1 MKTLNY
7 KAYLLLS
14 AMLFLAQPL
23 MATCGTTDYSG
34 NSGRLYNMVVF
45 ILTCCSAVLYLLYA
59 IAALLSIYSATSIYI
74 KMQTGEEGFTKSII
88 VLVGSCI
95 FLLVA
100 TIVLP
105 SFFGF
110 QFGVTDRLW

>member
-1 MKTLNY
+1 MKKFNGKT
-7 KAYLLLS
+7 YLLLLALLS
-14 AMLFLAQPL
+14 LAQPVI
-23 MATCGTTDYSG
+23 ANCGTTDYSG

-45 ILTCCSAVLYLLYA
+45 VLTCCTAVLYLLYA

-74 KMQTGEEGFTKSII
+74 KMQAGEEGFTKSII

-95 FLLVA
+95 FLLIA

-105 SFFGF
+105 AFFGF

>member
-1 MKTLNY
+1 MKTFKY
-7 KAYLLLS
+7 KTYLLLS
-14 AMLFLAQPL
+14 ALLFLTQPV

-45 ILTCCSAVLYLLYA
+45 ILTCCTAVLYLLYA
-59 IAALLSIYSATSIYI
+59 IAAILSIYSATSIYI
-74 KMQTGEEGFTKSII
+74 KMQAGEEGFTKSII
-88 VLVGSCI
+88 ILVGSCL
-95 FLLVA
+95 FLLGA

-105 SFFGF
+105 AFFGF

>member
-1 MKTLNY
+1 MKTFKY
-7 KAYLLLS
+7 KTYLLSSVL
-14 AMLFLAQPL
+14 LLLTQPV

-45 ILTCCSAVLYLLYA
+45 ILTCCTAVLYLLYA
-59 IAALLSIYSATSIYI
+59 IAAILSIYSATSIYI
-74 KMQTGEEGFTKSII
+74 KMQAGEEGFTKSII
-88 VLVGSCI
+88 ILVGSCL
-95 FLLVA
+95 FLLGA

-105 SFFGF
+105 AFFGF